1 MYVRVSTAIGTVNS
15 EEGLSSF
22 ALLPLGQ
29 STNVRVEAVGSEL
42 LLFLNNKLD
51 TQVKIVGNRLSGNA
65 TLYVSNSWS
74 TSALASIGS
83 IQMTPISAITSEGA
97 KVRLSQFS
105 AMNEQNTL
113 TRDGLGMNTVVPVN
127 YSLTFDITPT
137 SKVDWAQ
144 ILHYSGTKGNV
155 GVRAR
160 MPGIFSLNGY

>member
-65 TLYVSNSWS
+65 TLYVSNPWS

-97 KVRLSQFS
+97 KVRLSQF
-105 AMNEQNTL
+105 ATMNEQYTF
-113 TRDGLGMNTVVPVN
+113 TRDGLGMNTIVPVN
-127 YSLTFDITPT
+127 YSLTFDLTPT
-137 SKVDWAQ
+137 SNVNWGQ
-144 ILHYSGTKGNV
+144 ILQYSGTKGD
-155 GVRAR
+155 GGARSR
-160 MPGIFSLNGY
+160 MPGIFSLKGY